1 MKRVLY
7 PPMIIFLDVLFVF
20 LFLLILNNNKSA
32 IEIELE
38 SGKLIDNAKVI
49 YKLKDNY
56 YTLDNQEY
64 IPSSNRDFIYTDE
77 CPNNIDECRYA
88 YHKHGKD
95 IFIVYSQQLQAKIS
109 HLSILAL
116 GNNTCKQIKF
126 FIKREGII
134 DNKKM
139 LKENNC
145 LRKIK
150 GYEENFI
157 N

>member
-1 MKRVLY
+1 MKRVSY

-32 IEIELE
+32 IEIELP
-38 SGKLIDNAKVI
+38 SGKLIDNTKII
-49 YKLKDNY
+49 YKLKDKY

-77 CPNNIDECRYA
+77 CPNTIDQCRYA
-88 YHKHGKD
+88 HHKHGKD
-95 IFIVYSQQLQAKIS
+95 VFIVYSQQLQSQIS
-109 HLSILAL
+109 NLSILAL

-126 FIKREGII
+126 IIKEEGIL
-134 DNKKM
+134 DGKKM

-150 GYEENFI
+150 GYEEKFI
-157 N
+157 D